1 MGEWGGLGVQDQRLS
16 RRVQALD
23 EDKDFLEESRISQD
37 EDKESFQEIN
47 KVLFILRVWVE
58 EIFIKIFL
66 INMRINI

>member
-37 EDKESFQEIN
+37 EDKEGFLGN
-47 KVLFILRVWVE
+47 K
-58 EIFIKIFL
+58 
-66 INMRINI
+66 